1 MNSSARLTPRSC
13 TGSYQQTLIGAG
25 ETLLEPRVPGATV
38 AADSRNSREIG
49 ENAGQSGASPP
60 QVQRVDRRLSH
71 ETITELVQDYRDGVS
86 TPELR
91 QRYELS
97 QGSVIK
103 ILHRHGVQMRGH
115 GMTDGD
121 LPAAAELYC
130 RGATL
135 AQLGKRFG
143 VSPNAVRRALKSAGI
158 VMRPRGGRKPR
169 S

>member
-1 MNSSARLTPRSC
+1 MKRYSNPVYQGRQLRQLVDLIEKSAKRPVR
-13 TGSYQQTLIGAG
+13 AV
-25 ETLLEPRVPGATV
+25 VPL
-38 AADSRNSREIG
+38 
-49 ENAGQSGASPP
+49 P
-60 QVQRVDRRLSH
+60 QVQRVDRRLAA
-71 ETITELVQDYRDGVS
+71 ETIAELVQAYRDGVP

-103 ILHRHGVQMRGH
+103 ILHRHGVQMRSH

>member
-1 MNSSARLTPRSC
+1 MVELMKRYSNPVYQGRRLRQIVEIAEKSAKTPVR
-13 TGSYQQTLIGAG
+13 
-25 ETLLEPRVPGATV
+25 EVPP
-38 AADSRNSREIG
+38 
-49 ENAGQSGASPP
+49 PP
-60 QVQRVDRRLSH
+60 QVQRVDRRLTPQ
-71 ETITELVQDYRDGVS
+71 TITELVQDYRDGVS

-115 GMTDGD
+115 GMTDDD